1 MEKVRNSKVYLAVV
15 SAKQQ
20 SGLILKLLV
29 VFGLVSLE
37 MGNSQH
43 AKGNEAGE
51 REKLHSLGAYLA
63 PALQGPCP
71 VLSSSGAPFSQV
83 QGRGPASSENQHGLP
98 SIPSLLLGSTY
109 LGTGSDLAPSSES
122 SCHFFHVLGWLS
134 PSRVSRRVSFAQHK
148 PFSLGFSERDCVSA
162 EFKAAG

>member
-1 MEKVRNSKVYLAVV
+1 MEKVGNSKVCQAVV

-20 SGLILKLLV
+20 SGLVLKLLIA
-29 VFGLVSLE
+29 FGLVSLA

-43 AKGNEAGE
+43 AKGNEAGKG
-51 REKLHSLGAYLA
+51 EKLHSLGAHLA

-71 VLSSSGAPFSQV
+71 VLASSSAVMRKP
-83 QGRGPASSENQHGLP
+83 GRGPASSEKQHGLP
-98 SIPSLLLGSTY
+98 SILSLLLGSTY
-109 LGTGSDLAPSSES
+109 LGTGSNLVPSSES

-134 PSRVSRRVSFAQHK
+134 PSRVSRRVGFAQCE